1 MYYDTTLS
9 ELSLQAGMHFIA
21 TASGQQKD
29 EFDCVVLT
37 MPVPQV
43 LQLRG
48 DITQILGK
56 FLYSHYLGITAVVS
70 AE

>member
-9 ELSLQAGMHFIA
+9 ELSLQADRFIA

-56 FLYSHYLGITAVVS
+56 FLYSHYLGITAGVS